1 MCVITSARRRSSLL
15 QILPCHISNESP
27 TAVTAYTLASKQ
39 ADTSPKTTPAPSHPA
54 KVKKSKK
61 SPGASIASHHEDVLV
76 HQYHDHAADLAL
88 DPQAMKYKAKGGV
101 TTPFPVKLHIMLQ
114 QIEDDGLA
122 HIVSW
127 QPHGRCFVVHEPK
140 QFVKQVMPHYFKQTK
155 IASFQRQ
162 LNLYGFSR
170 LTGGLDK
177 GGYYHELLLRSNRS
191 LAYDIHRIRIKGTGV
206 RLPTDPG
213 SEPNFYA
220 LPPAVKANA
229 MPGKALMNSSSR
241 SPPPLPPRLDIS
253 PTDTASSALVDMNCR
268 DADWPTSGYSRVIAQ
283 AKYQQEQGQV
293 ENDVAFFEGLPF
305 HYLDLSA
312 FVVPNFMQKGLPSSQ
327 HFAESTQSKF
337 ADSESTVVSES
348 SSSTSE
354 DFGPSCSPSN
364 MDWNAPLSYP
374 TLQEH
379 MRRSSLQYFA
389 KDVGLTDSQTL
400 EDDVDSFFQTFSM
413 PVDWYHEQ
421 IEQMSDDDDTTFGI
435 LIDQAISQ

>member
-1 MCVITSARRRSSLL
+1 M
-15 QILPCHISNESP
+15 
-27 TAVTAYTLASKQ
+27 VTAASEQ
-39 ADTSPKTTPAPSHPA
+39 AVAAKTMPAPSHPA
-54 KVKKSKK
+54 KKSKK
-61 SPGASIASHHEDVLV
+61 SHGASFASHHEDVLV
-76 HQYHDHAADLAL
+76 HQYHDHAADRAL

-101 TTPFPVKLHIMLQ
+101 TIPFPVKLHIMLQ
-114 QIEDDGLA
+114 QIEEDGLA
-122 HIVSW
+122 HVVSW

-206 RLPTDPG
+206 RLPTDPD
-213 SEPNFYA
+213 SEPNLYT

-229 MPGKALMNSSSR
+229 MPGNASMHSSSR
-241 SPPPLPPRLDIS
+241 LSPPLPPRLDIS

-268 DADWPTSGYSRVIAQ
+268 DTDWPTSGYSRVIAQ

-312 FVVPNFMQKGLPSSQ
+312 FVVPNFMQTQGLPSSQ
-327 HFAESTQSKF
+327 HFAEFAQSKF
-337 ADSESTVVSES
+337 AHSESTVVSES
-348 SSSTSE
+348 SSNTSE
-354 DFGPSCSPSN
+354 EFDPSCSTSN

-379 MRRSSLQYFA
+379 MRRSSFQYFA

-413 PVDWYHEQ
+413 PVDWYHEK
-421 IEQMSDDDDTTFGI
+421 IKQMSDDDDTAFGI